1 MCLHEPPQTDALI
14 FCPLSKRCQLALSL
28 ALRRVGPPT
37 WIGTLTFLV
46 GAALIWLAFVNNW
59 QQFVA
64 VRAILGLLEARP
76 ILFLAY
82 ISNGSLFCTCTYSRP
97 VFYLGLLS
105 SSPCLRWLIDAP
117 TFFLPQLGIPHI
129 LLVHPQGA
137 AHPPGV
143 FLYSVST

>member
-1 MCLHEPPQTDALI
+1 MSCVCSRAAPDRRPDLL
-14 FCPLSKRCQLALSL
+14 PLSKRCQLPLSL

-82 ISNGSLFCTCTYSRP
+82 ISNGSLFCT
-97 VFYLGLLS
+97 
-105 SSPCLRWLIDAP
+105 
-117 TFFLPQLGIPHI
+117 
-129 LLVHPQGA
+129 
-137 AHPPGV
+137 
-143 FLYSVST
+143 